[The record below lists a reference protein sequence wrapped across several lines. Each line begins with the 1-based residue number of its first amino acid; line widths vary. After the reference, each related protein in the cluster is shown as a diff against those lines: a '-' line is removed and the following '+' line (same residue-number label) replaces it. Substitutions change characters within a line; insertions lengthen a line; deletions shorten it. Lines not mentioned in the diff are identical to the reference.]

1 MPVPWLAVLQSVPWS
16 DVIKNAPKVADGA
29 RKLWSSVGGK
39 PQAAATPEAAVPAA
53 AAPDAR
59 NIATLEPR
67 LSAAE
72 RAIADLQAQM
82 LASSELI
89 KALADQNAL
98 LIQRIE
104 TNRVRWLWLSAA
116 VVVVGIIAVAALA
129 WLWIG
134 GVTHV

>member
-1 MPVPWLAVLQSVPWS
+1 MPVPWLTVLQSVPWS

-39 PQAAATPEAAVPAA
+39 SQAAATPEAAVPAA

-59 NIATLEPR
+59 TIATLEPR

-116 VVVVGIIAVAALA
+116 VVVVGIIAVVALA

-134 GVTHV
+134 SATHV